1 MRFTLL
7 TVAAALL
14 MTSAAHAQLITAHRG
29 ASADAPENTRAAFEL
44 AWQQHADAIEADFHL
59 SGDGQVVCIHDDNLK
74 RVAGVD
80 KRVGELTLEELR
92 RCDVGAWKHEKWR
105 GQRILTLAEVLAL
118 VPAGKRIFI
127 ELKTGPQ
134 IVEPT
139 QAAIAASQV
148 EPGQITFISF
158 HDDTIRA
165 CKRRMPAIEAQWLTG
180 FKRPEGESDWSK
192 AMPSARQIAE
202 RVRACGADGV
212 GIHGRPEVVTEP
224 FVQELSAAGVKKF
237 HVWTINEA
245 ALARRFAELGACGI
259 TTDKPAVMREA
270 VK

>member
-1 MRFTLL
+1 MRIRLTLAVTL
-7 TVAAALL
+7 VLSSML
-14 MTSAAHAQLITAHRG
+14 HAQLITAHRG

-44 AWQQHADAIEADFHL
+44 AWQQHADAIEADIHH

-80 KRVGELTLEELR
+80 KRVGDLTLEELR

-139 QAAIAASQV
+139 QAAIAASKV
-148 EPGQITFISF
+148 KPEQITFISF

-165 CKRRMPAIEAQWLTG
+165 CKQRMPAIDAQWLTG

-192 AMPSARQIAE
+192 AGPSAEMIAE

-212 GIHGRPEVVTEP
+212 GMHGRPEVVTEP

-237 HVWTINEA
+237 HVWTINDPA
-245 ALARRFAELGACGI
+245 AAKHFAGLGACGI
-259 TTDKPAVMREA
+259 TTDKPAVMRDA